1 MKHEGF
7 FYKSSI
13 RIPPPKKNPTICYL
27 EEKEMKSQGAV
38 FWGKM
43 LISHLSMETD
53 LVLRMQNQ
61 NDYY

>member
-1 MKHEGF
+1 MRVAFTRAVLESH
-7 FYKSSI
+7 
-13 RIPPPKKNPTICYL
+13 PPKKNPTICYL